1 MKNSETFSAAES
13 SNTMMQEAANIAAQN
28 QRLVEATG
36 KTVQS
41 LRRER
46 PAVSETFERPAPLE
60 SP

>member
-1 MKNSETFSAAES
+1 
-13 SNTMMQEAANIAAQN
+13 MMQEAANIAAQN